1 MTTYPS
7 KLVERAVEQLASLP
21 GVGRKTALR
30 LALHLLSR
38 PVSDVQT
45 FAHAIAEMREGI
57 VYCKKCHN
65 ISDTELCP
73 ICSNPKRDQ
82 SLVCVVQHVG
92 DVLAIE
98 NTGQYRGVYHVLGG
112 VISPIDGI
120 GPEDLKITELIDRV
134 RQGNVQ
140 EIILA
145 LGTTME
151 GDTTNF
157 FIYRSLS
164 GLEVK
169 LSVIARG
176 VAIGDEIEYADEVT
190 LGRSILSRTSFDQSL
205 SF

>member
-1 MTTYPS
+1 
-7 KLVERAVEQLASLP
+7 
-21 GVGRKTALR
+21 
-30 LALHLLSR
+30 
-38 PVSDVQT
+38 
-45 FAHAIAEMREGI
+45 MRDGI
-57 VYCKKCHN
+57 GYCRQCYN

-73 ICSNPKRDQ
+73 ICSSPQRD
-82 SLVCVVQHVG
+82 SSTVCVVQHVG
-92 DVLAIE
+92 DVMAIE

-120 GPEDLKITELIDRV
+120 GPNDLKIPELIERV
-134 RQGNVQ
+134 RSGSVR
-140 EIILA
+140 EVILA

-157 FIYRSLS
+157 FIYRSLA
-164 GLEVK
+164 GLDVR

-190 LGRSILSRTSFDQSL
+190 LGRSILTRTDFDQSL